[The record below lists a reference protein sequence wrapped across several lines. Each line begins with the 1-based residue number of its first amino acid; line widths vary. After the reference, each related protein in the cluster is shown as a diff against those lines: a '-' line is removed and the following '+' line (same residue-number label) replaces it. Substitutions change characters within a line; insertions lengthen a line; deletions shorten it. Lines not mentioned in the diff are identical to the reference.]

1 MREAPKD
8 DTLESMYKTKLND
21 SQLLETT
28 FVLCNQDTV
37 QQNQQGT
44 RLNQITQD
52 RNFDA
57 RKDRTASGVRIRRKA
72 DERSKNNDGT
82 TRGCRQWVA
91 KGKCSKGASCS
102 FKHAIDKKEEVKAN
116 VIDQVLLRRDHDH
129 KAKTVKMKNRATK
142 GNVPTGTSPSGK
154 PNQPS
159 CFSNLKG
166 KCTKPSCNCWH
177 PPLCV
182 KHKTNEGCQFWE
194 SVRFV
199 SHNNEAPRKMSKKRT
214 RHLKITILQFYA
226 VIPNWV
232 VHLRTSNYQNKRL
245 DLRT

>member
-1 MREAPKD
+1 
-8 DTLESMYKTKLND
+8 MYETKLND
-21 SQLLETT
+21 SQLSETT

-37 QQNQQGT
+37 QQNQQGA

-57 RKDRTASGVRIRRKA
+57 RKDRTASGVPIRRKA
-72 DERSKNNDGT
+72 DERSKNNDGIT
-82 TRGCRQWVA
+82 GGCRQWVA

-102 FKHAIDKKEEVKAN
+102 SKHDINKKSRGKGK
-116 VIDQVLLRRDHDH
+116 RD
-129 KAKTVKMKNRATK
+129 R
-142 GNVPTGTSPSGK
+142 PSSPSQGPRSQGK
-154 PNQPS
+154 DNKDEKRCNKRKSPKRHQSVWFSKSAFVFQQSEGKVHETVMQLLASRPNV
-159 CFSNLKG
+159 SNTRRMKVVNFG
-166 KCTKPSCNCWH
+166 KVCVSSVTTTKH
-177 PPLCV
+177 QGTL
-182 KHKTNEGCQFWE
+182 
-194 SVRFV
+194 R
-199 SHNNEAPRKMSKKRT
+199 KKRT

>member
-1 MREAPKD
+1 MI
-8 DTLESMYKTKLND
+8 
-21 SQLLETT
+21 
-28 FVLCNQDTV
+28 
-37 QQNQQGT
+37 GT
-44 RLNQITQD
+44 RKVLQRRVMQFPKGKRD
-52 RNFDA
+52 RPSSPSLGP
-57 RKDRTASGVRIRRKA
+57 RSLSKDS
-72 DERSKNNDGT
+72 NDG
-82 TRGCRQWVA
+82 
-91 KGKCSKGASCS
+91 KGA
-102 FKHAIDKKEEVKAN
+102 
-116 VIDQVLLRRDHDH
+116 
-129 KAKTVKMKNRATK
+129 AKR
-142 GNVPTGTSPSGK
+142 NVPNVTSPSGK

-177 PPLCV
+177 PPECV

-199 SHNNEAPRKMSKKRT
+199 SHNNEAPRNTSKKRT